1 MGVYRGCWRCC
12 GTPNGVCPVAPDGQG
27 RVFISY
33 GLHPIA
39 IFVQRIKILQMEKID
54 AVETIS
60 LKFKFAIVALVA
72 LSGVL
77 AYLIFGNDY

>member
-1 MGVYRGCWRCC
+1 
-12 GTPNGVCPVAPDGQG
+12 
-27 RVFISY
+27 
-33 GLHPIA
+33 
-39 IFVQRIKILQMEKID
+39 MEKID

>member
-1 MGVYRGCWRCC
+1 
-12 GTPNGVCPVAPDGQG
+12 
-27 RVFISY
+27 
-33 GLHPIA
+33 
-39 IFVQRIKILQMEKID
+39 MEKID

-77 AYLIFGNDY
+77 AYLIFGNDYWTTGAGSLFADEFHDCRIFQF